1 MAEIKN
7 YTLNFACGRALRALN
22 LADAK
27 LAFAEIERGS
37 LTAAM
42 VAYG

>member
-7 YTLNFACGRALRALN
+7 YTLSFGFGRALRALN

-27 LAFAEIERGS
+27 LAFAEVQRSS
-37 LTAAM
+37 LPASVGAN
-42 VAYG
+42 G

>member
-7 YTLNFACGRALRALN
+7 YTLNFGSGRALRGLN
-22 LADAK
+22 FACAK

-37 LTAAM
+37 LPTNGAAR
-42 VAYG
+42 G

>member
-1 MAEIKN
+1 MADIEN
-7 YTLNFACGRALRALN
+7 YTLNFGSGRVLRTLN

-37 LTAAM
+37 LPARIARH
-42 VAYG
+42 G